1 MCVFVASVY
10 IFNYMCMSLC
20 WYLYV
25 SAHDMMSLGYC
36 LLLSQAGYVFFL
48 SDMLY
53 YCIVG

>member
-1 MCVFVASVY
+1 MFVASVY

-20 WYLYV
+20 WYLCV
-25 SAHDMMSLGYC
+25 SAHDMVSLGYC
-36 LLLSQAGYVFFL
+36 LLLSQAGYMCVCL